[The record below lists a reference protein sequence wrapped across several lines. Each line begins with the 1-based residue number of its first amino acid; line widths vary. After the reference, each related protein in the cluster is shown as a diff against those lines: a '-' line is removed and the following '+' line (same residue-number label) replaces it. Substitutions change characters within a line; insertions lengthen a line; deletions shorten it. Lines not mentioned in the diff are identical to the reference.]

1 MSNATFPRELACP
14 LTYANLTTHYLGYSN
29 ILRSTLISVI
39 SPHAVAQA
47 ERVLEVLLIGIRL
60 CQGRIGSAEEIN
72 TLVDRRI
79 DDIQNERT
87 PFIPDPFAEY
97 QKKRKIEG
105 EGYGQSEKEERE
117 DIDDEQDDD
126 EDLPNHSP
134 WPSAPRNVSLVS
146 SSSSPYS
153 QDPVTGYP
161 QAPIYSFSPSL
172 SPASATRS
180 PSSSSNNNDLWSEL
194 VTSLNETLY
203 GYISIYSHTTRRY
216 SDYQPTINLLLHA
229 LRIARQ
235 QPDDIHPDDVWDE
248 LEEAMLK
255 IREAREADEDDEE
268 MRP

>member
-1 MSNATFPRELACP
+1 MLLHKPSA
-14 LTYANLTTHYLGYSN
+14 YL
-29 ILRSTLISVI
+29 
-39 SPHAVAQA
+39 
-47 ERVLEVLLIGIRL
+47 RL

-153 QDPVTGYP
+153 QDPVTGYFLLP
-161 QAPIYSFSPSL
+161 YLQPLLRARPHLRQTTMICGPN
-172 SPASATRS
+172 
-180 PSSSSNNNDLWSEL
+180 SS
-194 VTSLNETLY
+194 
-203 GYISIYSHTTRRY
+203 
-216 SDYQPTINLLLHA
+216 
-229 LRIARQ
+229 
-235 QPDDIHPDDVWDE
+235 HP
-248 LEEAMLK
+248 
-255 IREAREADEDDEE
+255 
-268 MRP
+268 